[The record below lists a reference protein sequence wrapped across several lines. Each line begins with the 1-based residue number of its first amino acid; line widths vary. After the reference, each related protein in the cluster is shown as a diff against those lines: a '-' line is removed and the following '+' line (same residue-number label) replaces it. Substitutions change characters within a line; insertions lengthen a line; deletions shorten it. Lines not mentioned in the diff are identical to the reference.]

1 MTKEEIRSLIWNL
14 TKKYDVNMAF
24 HPRLIDAAIEK
35 VIAEFYNIVFLRSP
49 LELARYTKE
58 FGYTTAITVALEG
71 ATGLYYSNYPTGI
84 SIIPIPD
91 KASGVRRVSVP
102 TQGGITFYPM
112 DSREQDLVMSGSY
125 VHTLRNKIGYIP
137 KRTRVEYYNVSASSS
152 IVTTGVRMDLLIPF
166 SNYADTDTVLVPE
179 IVDGDGNGFVER
191 VMKELEHVQPID
203 MNENPKEVKQ

>member
-1 MTKEEIRSLIWNL
+1 MTKEEIRSLVWNL

-24 HPRLIDAAIEK
+24 HPRVIDAAIEK
-35 VIAEFYNIVFLRSP
+35 VIAEFYNIVFLRNP

-58 FGYTTAITVALEG
+58 FGYTTAIAVSLEA

-91 KASGVRRVSVP
+91 KLSGVRRVSAP
-102 TQGGITFYPM
+102 TQAAITFYPM
-112 DSREQDLVMSGSY
+112 DSREQDLVMAGSY

-137 KRTRVEYYNVSASSS
+137 RRTRVEYYNVSASSS

-166 SNYADTDTVLVPE
+166 SNYADTDTVLIPE
-179 IVDGDGNGFVER
+179 IVDEEGNGFVER